1 VPVFFRSI
9 PVVEGRGYLLLR
21 PILVAVPPLLHS
33 PFLLL
38 VVFHPASTPLFYKW
52 PVFTLDLSI
61 RKIKIQ
67 KLSS

>member
-21 PILVAVPPLLHS
+21 PILVAMSPLLYS
-33 PFLLL
+33 PFLSPLL
-38 VVFHPASTPLFYKW
+38 FHSPYSPLFYIW